1 MMEDV
6 GECSHTQTLCL
17 QPEKIISHSSYF
29 TVLRLCH
36 FCAVIESLILTIF
49 CNKARHGNLAIL
61 LGKQTCFV
69 ENISHWDLIFCP
81 LLHCKQD
88 LSSDHSDK
96 QFYKTPVHPPC
107 PTSPKYLIHP
117 LIQPVWCYASAQF
130 IEQIPEL
137 LALWYN
143 SEWSVEYYH
152 CENHFIKRV
161 KIKWNFFLIIYLPN
175 KALWPW
181 NSL

>member
-117 LIQPVWCYASAQF
+117 LIQPVWCYVSVQF

-143 SEWSVEYYH
+143 SEWSVE
-152 CENHFIKRV
+152 
-161 KIKWNFFLIIYLPN
+161 
-175 KALWPW
+175 
-181 NSL
+181 